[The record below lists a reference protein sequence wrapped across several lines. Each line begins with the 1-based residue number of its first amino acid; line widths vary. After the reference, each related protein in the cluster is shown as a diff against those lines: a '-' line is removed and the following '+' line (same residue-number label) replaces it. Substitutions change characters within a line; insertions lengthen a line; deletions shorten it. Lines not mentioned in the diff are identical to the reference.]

1 MTEKLLR
8 GLLSRFWK
16 IFGKESEIYINSKH
30 INWWMNKEIAFLIGA
45 MGDSSLPNRLYK
57 SDYTIEF
64 DQKNFVWFFVR
75 YQK

>member
-1 MTEKLLR
+1 
-8 GLLSRFWK
+8 
-16 IFGKESEIYINSKH
+16 
-30 INWWMNKEIAFLIGA
+30 MNKEIAFLIGA